1 MVLSATAAMA
11 QEGKISRYN
20 FILAVY
26 ERVFNRSITEM
37 EASESGLIDQ
47 FDDGQYN
54 LDWPISRGMTAEAF
68 YRLSLQLGTAAKIP
82 RAFADIGNDSI
93 FKKPLETVGGA
104 FMPRTRGRFDPNYLL
119 DRETLFRAIKILLE
133 KGVLHQEDRTR
144 EAVFVAI
151 DPVTTMPTMASQAI
165 TANDEATIDAIRP
178 DLGFKEHKGEDNR
191 YRADTYNRVT
201 MANSRVSTGQMN
213 PQTMASIEDAGN
225 AMQDVEQL
233 LERLGGSVM
242 EMTETYPSNP
252 EDESDLRQGLIKI
265 ENVLAAAVERFS
277 FSRLQLNTAMPVD
290 PDQIRKCEQLN
301 RQLGVQLENLK
312 ILRKRI
318 ADRLAEPQKVG
329 E

>member
-104 FMPRTRGRFDPNYLL
+104 FMPRTRGRFDPNYML
-119 DRETLFRAIKILLE
+119 DRETLFRAI
-133 KGVLHQEDRTR
+133 
-144 EAVFVAI
+144 
-151 DPVTTMPTMASQAI
+151 
-165 TANDEATIDAIRP
+165 
-178 DLGFKEHKGEDNR
+178 
-191 YRADTYNRVT
+191 
-201 MANSRVSTGQMN
+201 
-213 PQTMASIEDAGN
+213 
-225 AMQDVEQL
+225 
-233 LERLGGSVM
+233 
-242 EMTETYPSNP
+242 
-252 EDESDLRQGLIKI
+252 
-265 ENVLAAAVERFS
+265 
-277 FSRLQLNTAMPVD
+277 
-290 PDQIRKCEQLN
+290 
-301 RQLGVQLENLK
+301 
-312 ILRKRI
+312 
-318 ADRLAEPQKVG
+318 
-329 E
+329 